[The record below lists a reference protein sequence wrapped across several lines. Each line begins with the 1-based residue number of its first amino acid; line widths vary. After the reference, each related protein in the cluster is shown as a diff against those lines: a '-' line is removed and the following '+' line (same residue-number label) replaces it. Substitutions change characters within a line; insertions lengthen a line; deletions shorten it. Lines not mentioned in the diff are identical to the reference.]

1 MCDEWIASNERPM
14 HCFSCACENAGNAA
28 CEAVGRSFQEQI
40 YKCNESEPRG
50 SLNGGA
56 TFALCSSYQLT
67 SVRNFDDRSYFHR
80 ELVACGI
87 EVFMTLQFIN
97 RVVESIHFST
107 LLTKSC
113 EHHTVKHS

>member
-1 MCDEWIASNERPM
+1 MNVQCIVS
-14 HCFSCACENAGNAA
+14 
-28 CEAVGRSFQEQI
+28 AVRAKMQEMQPVKRLVDHFRNRYI
-40 YKCNESEPRG
+40 SATSPRG

-56 TFALCSSYQLT
+56 TFALCSSYQLA

-107 LLTKSC
+107 LLTESC
-113 EHHTVKHS
+113 EHHTLKDS